1 MQTIVNL
8 DVPERNVTFLK
19 ISRAKYIKD
28 YEGTSFSFVKNK
40 ANSCKLSLK
49 RTRKFINSLHNV
61 NRINNMLLDVSTYE
75 EFHLDI

>member
-28 YEGTSFSFVKNK
+28 FEGTSLSF
-40 ANSCKLSLK
+40 
-49 RTRKFINSLHNV
+49 RKKQGKQLQTITETNQKVYKQL
-61 NRINNMLLDVSTYE
+61 T
-75 EFHLDI
+75 

>member
-8 DVPERNVTFLK
+8 DVPERNVTLLK

-28 YEGTSFSFVKNK
+28 FEGTSFVKNK

-61 NRINNMLLDVSTYE
+61 NRINMLLDGSTYG